1 MTVPSLLGEMDR
13 RFLIQ
18 YNDLK
23 KEKKEIQARTERLE
37 REISSMGNDKTDLL
51 IKKLLLSQHKAILT
65 TLELEILEKTNIL
78 EQELAA
84 IDDSYIRRIVS
95 FRVIDGLSWAD
106 VTAKM
111 GTNYT
116 IDSIKKAFYRYF
128 D

>member
-1 MTVPSLLGEMDR
+1 MNKK
-13 RFLIQ
+13 FLIQ

-37 REISSMGNDKTDLL
+37 EEIAAMGDDKTDLL

-65 TLELEILEKTNIL
+65 TLELEILEKTNVL
-78 EQELAA
+78 EKALSE

-95 FRVIDGLSWAD
+95 FRVIDGLPWSE
-106 VTAKM
+106 VTARM
-111 GTNYT
+111 GANYT
-116 IDSIKKAFYRYF
+116 VDSIKKSFYRYF